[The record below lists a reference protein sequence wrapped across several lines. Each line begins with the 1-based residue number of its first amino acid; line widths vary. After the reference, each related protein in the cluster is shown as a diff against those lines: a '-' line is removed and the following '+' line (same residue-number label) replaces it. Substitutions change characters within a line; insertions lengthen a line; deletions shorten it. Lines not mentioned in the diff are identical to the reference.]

1 MKKNIYILFAF
12 LLGLSSCR
20 QIQTE
25 PIQSFDK
32 DWKFFLGNDSLAAF
46 QNFSDSSWRILNLPH
61 DWSIE
66 GEFSENEA
74 ATPDGGAL
82 PTGIGWY
89 RKSFQ
94 IENYSAEKK
103 YYIDFDG
110 VFCNSEVWINNHYL
124 GKRPNGY
131 ISFRYDLSPYLKTD
145 GSQNILAVKVDNSA
159 QPASRFYT
167 GSGIYRHVWLVSK
180 NRIHIDQWGTFV
192 TTPEFDSLSA
202 KINLEL
208 KIRNETKFVKN
219 LLIQTKILDPKGNTV
234 IESKQECE
242 LNNSVTSIVQLFD
255 INKPELWST
264 DCPNQY
270 KAIVRLSLDGKQ
282 LDISETTFGIRSFA
296 FDHEKGF
303 SLNGKPMKIN
313 GVNQHHDLG
322 ALGAAV
328 NTRAI
333 ERQLE
338 ILKEMGCN
346 AIRLAHNPHAPEML
360 DLCDKMGF
368 LVIDEAFDEWKRTKV
383 KMGYHLYWDEWH
395 VRDLQDQVLRDRN
408 HPSIIAWSIGNEI
421 PEQFDSTGIAIGK
434 ELASIVKSL
443 DTTRLVTCALT
454 ENVPEKNFIYQS
466 KALDLLGFNYKQR
479 DYTDFPNRFPGE
491 NFLPS
496 ENMSAL
502 STRGHY
508 DLPSDSM
515 RVWPPAYNAPFKGN
529 DDLTASAYDNAF
541 TYWGATH
548 EETWNIIK
556 SNDFIPGM
564 FIWAGFDYLGEPIPY
579 PYPARSTYL
588 GIIDLCGFPKDMYYF
603 YQSEWTNKT
612 MLHLFPHWN
621 WKEGQ
626 TVDLWAYYNNADE
639 VELFL
644 NGYSQGTRS
653 KGDGKFHAM
662 WRLEFVPGTI
672 KAVSRK
678 DGQTVMEKEIR
689 TAGAAVQVELSAD
702 RTEIHA
708 DGIDLSFITV
718 RILDESGNIVPD
730 ASNLV
735 NFSVTGDGTIAGV
748 DNGYQA
754 SLEPFKANYRKAYNG
769 MCLLIVQSTESSG
782 AINIV
787 ASSDELKSSEIEIQ
801 TFK

>member
-1 MKKNIYILFAF
+1 MKKLIYILFAF
-12 LLGLSSCR
+12 FSFISCR
-20 QIQTE
+20 QSQIE
-25 PIQSFDK
+25 PIHSFDK
-32 DWKFFLGNDSLAAF
+32 EWKFFLGNDSLAAF
-46 QNFSDSSWRILNLPH
+46 QGFDDSSWRILNLPH

-66 GEFSENEA
+66 GEFGENEP

-94 IENYSAEKK
+94 IENYSVDKK

-131 ISFRYDLSPYLKTD
+131 ISFRYDLSPYLKAD
-145 GSQNILAVKVDNSA
+145 GSENLLAVKVDNSA

-167 GSGIYRHVWLVSK
+167 GSGIYRHVWLVAK
-180 NRIHIDQWGTFV
+180 NKIHIDYCGTFV
-192 TTPEFDSLSA
+192 TTPQIDSLA
-202 KINLEL
+202 AQVNLEI
-208 KIRNETKFVKN
+208 KIRNEAQTGKK
-219 LLIQTKILDPKGNTV
+219 LSIQTLIIDPSGNTV
-234 IESKQECE
+234 AGAKQACI
-242 LNNSVTSIVQLFD
+242 LTDSIMGQSQQFIID
-255 INKPELWST
+255 NPKLWSVET
-264 DCPNQY
+264 PHLY
-270 KAIVRLSLDGKQ
+270 KAVSTLSVDGH
-282 LDISETTFGIRSFA
+282 LIDSYETPFGIRSFA
-296 FDHEKGF
+296 FNPKTGF
-303 SLNGKPMKIN
+303 SLNGKSMKIY

-328 NTRAI
+328 NIRAM

-338 ILKEMGCN
+338 ILKKMGCN
-346 AIRLAHNPHAPEML
+346 AIRLAHNPHAPELL
-360 DLCDKMGF
+360 DLCDRMGF
-368 LVIDEAFDEWKRTKV
+368 LVIGEAFDEWKRTKV

-421 PEQFDSTGIAIGK
+421 PEQFDSTGIALGK
-434 ELASIVKSL
+434 ELSDIVKSL

-466 KALDLLGFNYKQR
+466 GGLGLLGFNYKHR
-479 DYTDFPNRFPGE
+479 AYTDFPNRFPGE

-529 DDLTASAYDNAF
+529 DDLTASAYDNAY

-548 EETWNIIK
+548 EETWNTIK

-564 FIWAGFDYLGEPIPY
+564 FIWAGFDYLGEPLPY

-588 GIIDLCGFPKDMYYF
+588 GIIDLCGFPKDMYYL
-603 YQSEWTNKT
+603 YQSEWNDKT

-626 TVDLWAYYNNADE
+626 TVDVWVYYNNADE
-639 VELFL
+639 VELFM
-644 NGYSQGTRS
+644 NGESQGVCA
-653 KGDGKFHAM
+653 KEAGKFHTM
-662 WRLEFVPGTI
+662 WRLKFVPGTI
-672 KAVSRK
+672 RAVSRK
-678 DGQTVMEKEIR
+678 DGQTVMDKEIH
-689 TAGAAVQVELSAD
+689 TAGAPARVELSSD

-708 DGIDLSFITV
+708 DGSDLSFITV
-718 RILDESGNIVPD
+718 RILDEAGNMVPD

-735 NFSVTGDGTIAGV
+735 NFSVTGNGTIAGV

-754 SLEPFKANYRKAYNG
+754 SLEPFKASCRKAFNG
-769 MCLLIVQSTESSG
+769 MCLLIVQSTEQSG
-782 AINIV
+782 KINII
-787 ASSDELKSSEIEIQ
+787 ASSEGLKSAEMQIQ
-801 TFK
+801 TIK